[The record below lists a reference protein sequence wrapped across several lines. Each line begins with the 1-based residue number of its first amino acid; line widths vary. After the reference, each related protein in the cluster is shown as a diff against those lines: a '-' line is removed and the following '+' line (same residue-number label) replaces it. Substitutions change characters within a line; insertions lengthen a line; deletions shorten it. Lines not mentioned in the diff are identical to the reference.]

1 MKKIFLVAMLLCT
14 GGSLVAQQKGDVSVG
29 ANVAFQTSG
38 SHIGVGAKAR
48 YGLTDRI
55 RLDAGLTYFLPKS
68 SVSSLEFALNA
79 HYLFPLRDSKVT
91 LYPLAGLGYYRT
103 ISSGGVSAGNFLF
116 DFGGGASYRLS
127 EGLSVGAEAKYLLLR
142 GFNSP
147 QLSANAMFNL

>member
-1 MKKIFLVAMLLCT
+1 MKKIYLVAMLLCT

-79 HYLFPLRDSKVT
+79 HYLFLLEGYQPETSFST
-91 LYPLAGLGYYRT
+91 LA
-103 ISSGGVSAGNFLF
+103 
-116 DFGGGASYRLS
+116 
-127 EGLSVGAEAKYLLLR
+127 EGLPIG
-142 GFNSP
+142 
-147 QLSANAMFNL
+147 

>member
-79 HYLFPLRDSKVT
+79 HYLFL
-91 LYPLAGLGYYRT
+91 
-103 ISSGGVSAGNFLF
+103 
-116 DFGGGASYRLS
+116 
-127 EGLSVGAEAKYLLLR
+127 
-142 GFNSP
+142 
-147 QLSANAMFNL
+147 